1 MAVQKHHTM
10 LLKSLS
16 QTVNVLDMTFS
27 RLMAVMDKQV
37 QAIIASDAEK
47 IEELTEEQS
56 SLQGDYK
63 QYERAFIEELEQAVS
78 GVPGSGADSHQPS
91 LSRLKE
97 IFPEAA
103 PTIARWQKQL
113 TENAARLKQKHGQ
126 VVQLL
131 EFALVQNANMMHS
144 IYRLHNEK
152 NSHYSQNGDKAGVV
166 SGVAIN
172 HKA

>member
-16 QTVNVLDMTFS
+16 QTVNVLDMTYS
-27 RLMAVMDKQV
+27 RLIAVMDKQV

-47 IEELTEEQS
+47 VEELTEEQS
-56 SLQGDYK
+56 SLQGEYK
-63 QYERAFIEELEQAVS
+63 QNERAFIEELEQAV
-78 GVPGSGADSHQPS
+78 PGSGADAQPS

-97 IFPEAA
+97 VFPEAA
-103 PTIARWQKQL
+103 PTIDRWQKQL

-131 EFALVQNANMMHS
+131 EFALVQNANMMYS
-144 IYRLHNEK
+144 IYSLHNEK
-152 NSHYSQNGDKAGVV
+152 NSHYSQNGDKAAVV